1 MVVKKV
7 TDKEQYGEVIKDL
20 KEEGLSWQQIAET
33 LNLGYDQVRMIARKS
48 DYYDGIKQQNAN
60 GSSEI
65 DKKTKK
71 ADGTI
76 SSFIRKRLDEK
87 RTFTQDELL
96 ELHGINADEF
106 EINTI
111 TSNEW
116 SMTNGSGD
124 KYWNYQSKLTAKPKS
139 KELALDRVAEIIKDV
154 EPVTI
159 ELLADEV
166 PEQYLCLPFY
176 DMHFGLNTFEDY
188 SYLLARVVDI
198 IENTYEEILIIV
210 GGDYIHVDNL
220 QGTTE
225 RGTNIGTVDFE
236 KTVSDATKFLKVII
250 ETALQYCPNV
260 KLTYLPGNHAPSND
274 YMLMQVIKATYPD
287 LNVDDAIT
295 EFKHAWLN
303 NHAIFMHHG
312 DKRKASNKIIEVIV
326 SEYAKEW
333 GQAESRYLVTGH
345 LHHERTLSNAG
356 ITHYQVMSPSKPS
369 SYDKRMGYVTSE
381 DGLMLL
387 EFDDVKRSAIY
398 YL

>member
-1 MVVKKV
+1 MYRNGVAWAVIADEYGIKLERARAIARNSDWYEKERDIRNAPRNNDIPYDAEEFDRKTINADSSIASEIKKRMQAKKV
-7 TDKEQYGEVIKDL
+7 F
-20 KEEGLSWQQIAET
+20 
-33 LNLGYDQVRMIARKS
+33 
-48 DYYDGIKQQNAN
+48 
-60 GSSEI
+60 
-65 DKKTKK
+65 TK
-71 ADGTI
+71 
-76 SSFIRKRLDEK
+76 R
-87 RTFTQDELL
+87 ELL
-96 ELHGINADEF
+96 EVHALDPDEF
-106 EINTI
+106 EISNI
-111 TSNEW
+111 ISNEW
-116 SMTNGSGD
+116 SVTNGDGE
-124 KYWNYQSKLTAKPKS
+124 KFWNYQSKISAKPKS
-139 KELALDRVAEIIKDV
+139 KELTLDRVAEIIKDV
-154 EPVTI
+154 APVTI
-159 ELLADEV
+159 ELLTDEV
-166 PEQYLCLPFY
+166 PEQYLRLPFY

-198 IENTYEEILIIV
+198 IENSYEEILIIV

-225 RGTNIGTVDFE
+225 KGTYIDTVDFE
-236 KTVSDATKFLKVII
+236 KAVSDATKFLKVII
-250 ETALQYCPNV
+250 ETALRYCPNV

-333 GQAESRYLVTGH
+333 GEASSRYLITGH
-345 LHHERTLSNAG
+345 LHHERSLSNSG

-381 DGLMLL
+381 DGLMLI
-387 EFDDVKRSAIY
+387 EFDKNKRSAIY